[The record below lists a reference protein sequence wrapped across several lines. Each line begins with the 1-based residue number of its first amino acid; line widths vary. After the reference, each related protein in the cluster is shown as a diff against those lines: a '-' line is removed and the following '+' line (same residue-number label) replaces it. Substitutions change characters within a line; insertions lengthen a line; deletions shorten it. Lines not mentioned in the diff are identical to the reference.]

1 MVQLLWK
8 TVRRFLKKLK
18 RELSYDPAIPLL
30 GIYPDKTIVQKDACH
45 PYVHCT
51 LFTVAKTWK
60 QSKGS
65 STNEWIKMWY
75 IYTMEYYSSTKKN
88 AAIWVE
94 LESIIL
100 SEVSQKDKDKYIII
114 FGI

>member
-1 MVQLLWK
+1 M
-8 TVRRFLKKLK
+8 F
-18 RELSYDPAIPLL
+18 
-30 GIYPDKTIVQKDACH
+30 IVA
-45 PYVHCT
+45 
-51 LFTVAKTWK
+51 LFTIAKTQK

-75 IYTMEYYSSTKKN
+75 VYTMEYYSSTKKN

-100 SEVSQKDKDKYIII
+100 SEVSQKDKNKYIII

>member
-1 MVQLLWK
+1 M
-8 TVRRFLKKLK
+8 FI
-18 RELSYDPAIPLL
+18 A
-30 GIYPDKTIVQKDACH
+30 A
-45 PYVHCT
+45 
-51 LFTVAKTWK
+51 LFIIARMWK
-60 QSKGS
+60 QTKYP